1 MIIALVSPS
10 EKRESLGSNEV
21 SESEG
26 LFCSLVAAISE
37 GAGISGRSSGR
48 SGSSVEKRRLSRFF
62 LKGDLPD
69 FSRVFFFSFGNYTF
83 RKRVLK
89 IHAVDFF

>member
-1 MIIALVSPS
+1 M
-10 EKRESLGSNEV
+10 

-62 LKGDLPD
+62 FLKGDLPD
-69 FSRVFFFSFGNYTF
+69 FSRVVFFSFGNYTF

-89 IHAVDFF
+89 IHAVDFFLNWFFFGIFLHLHI